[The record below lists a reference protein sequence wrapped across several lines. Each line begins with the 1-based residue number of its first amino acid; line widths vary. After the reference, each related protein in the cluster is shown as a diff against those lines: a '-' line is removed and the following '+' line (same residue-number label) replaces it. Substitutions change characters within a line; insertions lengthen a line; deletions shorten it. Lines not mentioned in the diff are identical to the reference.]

1 MESARALGGSPAW
14 IARTQVVPHLAA
26 PLCAYAS
33 IALPGAVV
41 AEAGLAYLGVGVSAT
56 TPTWGTMLA
65 SGATVFPDA
74 WWALAV
80 PAVAISL
87 FATGFYLVADALA
100 GALNPTG
107 R

>member
-1 MESARALGGSPAW
+1 VLP
-14 IARTQVVPHLAA
+14 QLAA

-33 IALPGAVV
+33 LALPGAVV
-41 AEAGLAYLGVGVSAT
+41 AEAGLAYLGIGAPPT

-65 SGATVFPDA
+65 SGATVFPSA
-74 WWALAV
+74 WWALAA
-80 PAVAISL
+80 PAVAIAL
-87 FATGFYLVADALA
+87 FAIGFYLVADALA